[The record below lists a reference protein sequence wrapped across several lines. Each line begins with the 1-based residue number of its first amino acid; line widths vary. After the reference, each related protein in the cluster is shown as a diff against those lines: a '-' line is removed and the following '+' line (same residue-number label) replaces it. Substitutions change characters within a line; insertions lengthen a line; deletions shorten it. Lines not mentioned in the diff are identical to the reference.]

1 MGSKFSQTCL
11 AWFGSLELV
20 CFTAL
25 LSAVFFVFNGPDPLT
40 LTQPPYDQY
49 GSAHWVNNGDGTGYL
64 SLTDAV
70 NGQTGVIIFR
80 DCDTGSLITSFS
92 IDLDVRLGGPS
103 NGNPPADGLSVN
115 YAR

>member
-1 MGSKFSQTCL
+1 MRSKFSTSCL
-11 AWFGSLELV
+11 ALIGSMGLG
-20 CFTAL
+20 C
-25 LSAVFFVFNGPDPLT
+25 LSAVACDVFLDFNGPDPLT

-103 NGNPPADGLSVN
+103 NGNP
-115 YAR
+115 